1 MCNSLTRDR
10 GRPLTLPENFAE
22 GNRLNFLILG
32 ISLNEASSLLTLTL
46 LQFAFF
52 FFFLLNMEN
61 TREKVDI
68 FLEMMQFFD
77 LFTG

>member
-52 FFFLLNMEN
+52 FFLFFLLNMEN

-68 FLEMMQFFD
+68 FLEMM
-77 LFTG
+77 